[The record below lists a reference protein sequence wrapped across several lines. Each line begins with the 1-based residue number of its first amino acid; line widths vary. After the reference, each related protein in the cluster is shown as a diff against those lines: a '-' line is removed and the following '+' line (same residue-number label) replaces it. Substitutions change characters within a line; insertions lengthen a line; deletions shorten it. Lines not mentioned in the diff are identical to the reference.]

1 MPQPQVIPVTLTPQ
15 QATTGAIFEV
25 DQGGQRIALQIPP
38 CRHGDQIR
46 MTVGASEVI
55 LQIQVDIFGG
65 SGAQPP
71 TNPYG
76 GAPTRNAPSAGSRAK
91 AGVIKVVLAAAVAG
105 VLFLVMNL
113 GDDDDSKNTG
123 SGSPTTSASTPAA
136 SAPPTDAAS
145 PSESPAPDPYDQ
157 GTCLNGTLPDSET
170 AQEVNDVEEVD
181 CSASDAHYKVI
192 QTFPMTSDLNE
203 CNANPKTQ
211 YAFSSQYTMN
221 GAVISEYVYCLEG
234 IGSYARS

>member
-15 QATTGAIFEV
+15 QATTGALFEV

-38 CRHGDQIR
+38 CRHGDEIR
-46 MTVGASEVI
+46 MTVGAAEVI
-55 LQIQVDIFGG
+55 LKIQIDIFAGP
-65 SGAQPP
+65 GAQQPA
-71 TNPYG
+71 NPYG
-76 GAPTRNAPSAGSRAK
+76 APARTGPSAGSRART
-91 AGVIKVVLAAAVAG
+91 AVIKTVLAVAVAG
-105 VLFLVMNL
+105 GLLLAMNL

-123 SGSPTTSASTPAA
+123 SDSPTTAASTPAA
-136 SAPPTDAAS
+136 SDPATDSPS

>member
-25 DQGGQRIALQIPP
+25 DQGGRRIALQIPP
-38 CRHGDQIR
+38 CRHGDEIR

-55 LQIQVDIFGG
+55 LRIQIDLFGA
-65 SGAQPP
+65 SGAQQP

-76 GAPTRNAPSAGSRAK
+76 TPPARATPGRSKVGAGL
-91 AGVIKVVLAAAVAG
+91 IKVVLAAAVAVG
-105 VLFLVMNL
+105 LFLATSM

-123 SGSPTTSASTPAA
+123 SGTPTTAASTPAA
-136 SAPPTDAAS
+136 SDPATDSPS

-170 AQEVNDVEEVD
+170 AQEVDDVEEVA

-192 QTFPMTSDLNE
+192 QTFPMTSELDE

-211 YAFSSQYTMN
+211 YAFSSRYTMN

-234 IGSYARS
+234 LGSYARN